1 MNQKLLINNLIKVE
15 DGNRQLLRN
24 IFLILAGTLFLALA
38 AQISIPLP
46 YVPITGQTFAVML
59 IGLVYGKKLGSAT
72 LLSYIAAGSLGAP
85 VFAGF
90 KSGLPTAYPSGG
102 FIIGFFFAAL
112 ICGYFADRGWT
123 KSPLKLMVTLLAAHF
138 VLYVFGLLQ
147 LSIFLPE
154 KDIIKIGLLPFI
166 SGDIVKMLVLSALL
180 PTVWKFTEK
189 SF

>member
-1 MNQKLLINNLIKVE
+1 
-15 DGNRQLLRN
+15 
-24 IFLILAGTLFLALA
+24 
-38 AQISIPLP
+38 
-46 YVPITGQTFAVML
+46 
-59 IGLVYGKKLGSAT
+59 
-72 LLSYIAAGSLGAP
+72 
-85 VFAGF
+85 
-90 KSGLPTAYPSGG
+90 
-102 FIIGFFFAAL
+102 
-112 ICGYFADRGWT
+112 
-123 KSPLKLMVTLLAAHF
+123 MVTLLAAHF

>member
-72 LLSYIAAGSLGAP
+72 LLS
-85 VFAGF
+85 
-90 KSGLPTAYPSGG
+90 
-102 FIIGFFFAAL
+102 
-112 ICGYFADRGWT
+112 
-123 KSPLKLMVTLLAAHF
+123 
-138 VLYVFGLLQ
+138 
-147 LSIFLPE
+147 
-154 KDIIKIGLLPFI
+154 
-166 SGDIVKMLVLSALL
+166 
-180 PTVWKFTEK
+180 
-189 SF
+189 